1 MCYVAT
7 AIHSAEM
14 RRKFGEVD
22 SKKSS

>member
-1 MCYVAT
+1 MRYVAT